1 VIVVAA
7 AYSIRFLTMV
17 LKALFALLVPCA
29 ARPPTVT
36 LRNGV
41 EMPLIS
47 AGVFQ
52 YNSSEA
58 HDSIASAMKVGFT
71 ALDTALDYWNQDG
84 VGASL
89 KEAFAAGKQ
98 RDEIFVET
106 KVPGCGNPAEN
117 TTRNPL
123 TCYSDTVKNLERDL
137 EFLGLPYVDLVI
149 IHFPP
154 FPSFAVRSCTELTGS
169 CGMARSQWK
178 ALVEF
183 YKAGKAKAIG
193 VSNYC
198 PSCFEC
204 LKDSDVFPM
213 VNQVQM
219 HAGMGVDPGGI
230 VSYGKSK
237 GVVTQAYSAL
247 GNTPWGH
254 HADPEILTGNLTT
267 AIAKAH
273 NVSTVQVAL
282 KFLVAAGIPAV
293 TKSGNPKHLAS
304 DLDLWSW
311 NLTVEEAQQLNDFRI
326 KNIFDK
332 YSFACNSME
341 ETVVV

>member
-1 VIVVAA
+1 
-7 AYSIRFLTMV
+7 MV
-17 LKALFALLVPCA
+17 LKAFIALFVPCF

-47 AGVFQ
+47 AGVYQ

-58 HDSIASAMKVGFT
+58 HASIASAIKVGFT

-84 VGASL
+84 VGAAL
-89 KEAFAAGKQ
+89 KEAFAAGLQ
-98 RDEIFVET
+98 RDQIFVES
-106 KVPGCGNPAEN
+106 KVPGCANPAEN

-123 TCYSDTVKNLERDL
+123 TCYSDTQKNLERDL
-137 EFLGLPYVDLVI
+137 KFLGLPYVDLVI

-154 FPSFAVRSCTELTGS
+154 FPSFAVRSCNEITGS
-169 CGMARSQWK
+169 CGMARAQWK

-198 PSCFEC
+198 PSCFNC
-204 LKDSDVFPM
+204 LKDTDVFPM
-213 VNQVQM
+213 VNQVMM
-219 HAGMGVDPGGI
+219 HAGTGVDPGNI
-230 VSYGKSK
+230 VSYGKSM

-247 GNTPWGH
+247 GNTPWTH
-254 HADPEILTGNLTT
+254 HAEPEILKGNLTT

-282 KFLVAAGIPAV
+282 KFLVEAGIPAV
-293 TKSGNPKHLAS
+293 TKSSSPSHLAS

-311 NLTVEEAQQLNDFRI
+311 NLTEEEAQKMNDFRI
-326 KNIFDK
+326 NKIFDK
-332 YSFACNSME
+332 YSFACSSME
-341 ETVVV
+341 EAIVV